1 MCCIYLIERK
11 AGKEDSEV
19 SERATNRRLTNL
31 HAKEHHNLYSLPNIV
46 WVIRMKR
53 RMMQAG
59 HMAVMVKNKMCIG
72 FWWGNLKEWYLWEDW
87 HRRADDVKIY
97 CT

>member
-1 MCCIYLIERK
+1 
-11 AGKEDSEV
+11 
-19 SERATNRRLTNL
+19 
-31 HAKEHHNLYSLPNIV
+31 
-46 WVIRMKR
+46 
-53 RMMQAG
+53 MQAG